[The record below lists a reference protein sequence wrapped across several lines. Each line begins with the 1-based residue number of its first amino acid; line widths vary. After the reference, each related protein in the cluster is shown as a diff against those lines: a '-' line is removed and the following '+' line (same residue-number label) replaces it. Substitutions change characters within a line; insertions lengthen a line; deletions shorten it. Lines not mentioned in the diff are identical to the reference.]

1 MARLELPFERVA
13 VPPGAKDVRRLDVV
27 RGDNLWNIARAH
39 YGEGCRHTMIFDAN
53 KDQIR
58 DPDLIYPGQVF
69 SLPTRSIETT
79 VRESACWRI
88 SSCPSSTMAGA
99 SSPIFAAVTFLAALT
114 GAAWLFWPLFVLT
127 LWSVYFFRDPPR
139 GVPQDD
145 GVLIAPAD
153 GLVQM
158 VVDAVPPAELGL
170 GDAALTR
177 VSIFL
182 SVFDVHINR
191 APCAGTIDV
200 VAYRPGK
207 FLNAAA
213 DKASEDNERMAI
225 ALSRADGGPV
235 GFVQIAGW
243 VARRIVCY
251 VKPGQA
257 VLAGERFGHI
267 RFGSRTDLYLPAGAR
282 LLVAP
287 GQRMIGGETVIA
299 ELDPAVGQPR
309 RAVDS

>member
-1 MARLELPFERVA
+1 MLANFL
-13 VPPGAKDVRRLDVV
+13 VPILQDGWRF
-27 RGDNLWNIARAH
+27 IA
-39 YGEGCRHTMIFDAN
+39 
-53 KDQIR
+53 
-58 DPDLIYPGQVF
+58 
-69 SLPTRSIETT
+69 
-79 VRESACWRI
+79 
-88 SSCPSSTMAGA
+88 
-99 SSPIFAAVTFLAALT
+99 IFAGVTFLAALT
-114 GAAWLFWPLFVLT
+114 GAAWLFWPLFLLT
-127 LWSVYFFRDPPR
+127 LWSIYFFRDPSR

-145 GVLIAPAD
+145 GLLVAPAD

-158 VVDAVPPAELGL
+158 VVQAAPPAELGM
-170 GDAALTR
+170 GEQPLTR

-191 APCAGTIDV
+191 TPCAGTVDV
-200 VAYRPGK
+200 VAYRPGR

-213 DKASEDNERMAI
+213 DKASDENERMAI
-225 ALSRADGGPV
+225 ALRRNDGVTV

-257 VLAGERFGHI
+257 LAAGERFGHI

-299 ELDPAVGQPR
+299 ELNARDATPRGAVEF
-309 RAVDS
+309 

>member
-1 MARLELPFERVA
+1 MLANFL
-13 VPPGAKDVRRLDVV
+13 VPILQDGWRF
-27 RGDNLWNIARAH
+27 IA
-39 YGEGCRHTMIFDAN
+39 
-53 KDQIR
+53 
-58 DPDLIYPGQVF
+58 
-69 SLPTRSIETT
+69 
-79 VRESACWRI
+79 
-88 SSCPSSTMAGA
+88 
-99 SSPIFAAVTFLAALT
+99 IFAGVTFLAALT
-114 GAAWLFWPLFVLT
+114 GAAWLFWPLFLLT
-127 LWSVYFFRDPPR
+127 LWSIYFFRDPSR

-145 GVLIAPAD
+145 GLLIAPAD
-153 GLVQM
+153 GLIQM
-158 VVDAVPPAELGL
+158 VVQAAPPAELGL
-170 GDAALTR
+170 GEQPLTR

-191 APCAGTIDV
+191 TPCAGTVDV
-200 VAYRPGK
+200 VAYRPGR

-213 DKASEDNERMAI
+213 DKASDENERMAI
-225 ALSRADGGPV
+225 SLRRNDGVTV

-257 VLAGERFGHI
+257 LAAGERFGHI

-299 ELDPAVGQPR
+299 ELNAPDATPRGAVEF
-309 RAVDS
+309 

>member
-1 MARLELPFERVA
+1 MLANFLVPVLADGWRFVA
-13 VPPGAKDVRRLDVV
+13 L
-27 RGDNLWNIARAH
+27 
-39 YGEGCRHTMIFDAN
+39 F
-53 KDQIR
+53 
-58 DPDLIYPGQVF
+58 
-69 SLPTRSIETT
+69 
-79 VRESACWRI
+79 
-88 SSCPSSTMAGA
+88 AGA
-99 SSPIFAAVTFLAALT
+99 TFLAALT
-114 GAAWLFWPLFVLT
+114 GVAWLFWPMMVVT
-127 LWSVYFFRDPPR
+127 LWSIYFFRDPPR
-139 GVPQDD
+139 AVPQDD
-145 GVLIAPAD
+145 SVLVAPAD

-158 VVDAVPPAELGL
+158 IVDAVPPAELGL
-170 GDAALTR
+170 GDAPLTR

-191 APCAGTIDV
+191 SPCAGTIDV

-213 DKASEDNERMAI
+213 DKASEENERMAI
-225 ALSRADGGPV
+225 ALRRVDGVAV

-257 VLAGERFGHI
+257 VAAGERFGHI
-267 RFGSRTDLYLPAGAR
+267 RFGSRTDLYLPPGAR

-299 ELDPAVGQPR
+299 ELNAADATAR
-309 RAVDS
+309 RVIEF